1 MDSQDLIQLIQH
13 SQNGDKSAF
22 SSLYDKFSPALY
34 GVILKIVRQD
44 THVAEDC
51 LQDTFV
57 KIWKN
62 ISSYDAQ
69 KGSIFTWLLTI
80 ARNTALDKLSSLKSK
95 QIHSLDST
103 VGMEETKYNTF
114 LNIDTI
120 GISDVMKR
128 LHPEYQTL
136 IHMAYYQGMTQSEI
150 ADQLG
155 IPLGTAKTKIRAAML
170 SLRNIMT

>member
-1 MDSQDLIQLIQH
+1 LDSQDLIQLIQH
-13 SQNGDKSAF
+13 TQQGDKSAF

-51 LQDTFV
+51 LQDAFV
-57 KIWKN
+57 KIWKH
-62 ISSYDAQ
+62 ISTYDAH
-69 KGSIFTWLLTI
+69 KGSIFTWMLTI
-80 ARNTALDKLSSLKSK
+80 ARNTALDKLSSLKAK

-103 VGMEETKYNTF
+103 VSIEETKYNTS

-128 LHPEYQTL
+128 LQPEYQTL
-136 IHMAYYQGMTQSEI
+136 INMAYYQGMTQVEI
-150 ADQLG
+150 ADELG
-155 IPLGTAKTKIRAAML
+155 LPLGTAKTKIRAAML